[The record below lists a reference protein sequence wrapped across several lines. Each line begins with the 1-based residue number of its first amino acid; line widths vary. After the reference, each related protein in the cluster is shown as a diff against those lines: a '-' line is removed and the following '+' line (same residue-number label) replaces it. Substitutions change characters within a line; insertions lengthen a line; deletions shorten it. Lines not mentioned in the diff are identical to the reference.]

1 MPEAGTESTV
11 HYLLHSGASRR
22 QLLSRTSEDMTV
34 AQAEYPAARTLE
46 GQRALVTGASSG
58 IGRAIAFAFGQAGAA
73 VVVNYRS
80 DEEQAERLVAQ
91 IKEQRADAI
100 AVRADISEP
109 DECKALFNAP
119 REHFGGIDIVVPNAG
134 IQRDAPFTDMT
145 VDQWRQVIDVNLT
158 GQFLCAQ
165 EAVRQFRQQRRP
177 ANASR
182 ALGKIIFTSSVHQA
196 IPWAGH
202 ANYAAAKGGLKLL
215 METMAQELAP
225 EGIRVN
231 AIAPGAIKT
240 AINRETWESQEAAE
254 QLLKLI
260 PYRRIGEPEDVA
272 KAAVW
277 LASDESDY
285 VVGATLF
292 VDGGMML
299 YPVFREGG

>member
-1 MPEAGTESTV
+1 MRA
-11 HYLLHSGASRR
+11 
-22 QLLSRTSEDMTV
+22 
-34 AQAEYPAARTLE
+34 LE
-46 GQRALVTGASSG
+46 GQRAIVTGAGSG
-58 IGRAIAFAFGQAGAA
+58 IGRAIAVAFGRSGAA
-73 VVVNYRS
+73 VIVNFHS
-80 DEEQAERLVAQ
+80 KEDEAERVVQ
-91 IKEQRADAI
+91 EIKAHHGDA
-100 AVRADISEP
+100 AAMRADISSPE
-109 DECKALFNAP
+109 ECGALFEAA
-119 REHFGGIDIVVPNAG
+119 RRHYGGVDIAVANAG
-134 IQRDAPFTDMT
+134 IQRDAPFAEMT
-145 VDQWRQVIDVNLT
+145 LDQWRQVIDVNLT

-165 EAVRQFRQQRRP
+165 EAVRQFRKQRRP
-177 ANASR
+177 ANGSR

-240 AINRETWESQEAAE
+240 AINREAWESKEAAE
-254 QLLKLI
+254 KLLKLV

-292 VDGGMML
+292 VDGAMTL
-299 YPVFREGG
+299 YPAFREGG